1 MPEPSRPPGEPRRVD
16 PSRPR
21 RPDPMLRRARR
32 RRERA
37 VADQEVDAAPQ
48 DPDEERDAPAGR
60 GRAAA
65 LLAAFLR
72 PSRHQVVLGLVLGL
86 VAMGMVVQLRSQ
98 SADDTYATAR
108 RADLIQLLDG
118 LSAES
123 RRLED
128 ELATLEQTRR
138 ELETGADS
146 QRVAREQAGE
156 RLEELSILAGTT
168 PAEGPGVRLRIVDPL
183 DQVDAQVMLNA
194 VEELRD
200 AGAEVI
206 EIDDSVRVGTSTWF
220 GTGPDGLLV
229 DGQPVASPIV
239 IEAIGDPHA
248 LEEAVRF
255 RGGLVSEITGPQV
268 QGQVEVVQLG
278 LVEVDSVRAPTAF
291 QHAEPVP
298 PR

>member
-1 MPEPSRPPGEPRRVD
+1 MPEPTRPPDGPRRVD
-16 PSRPR
+16 HSRTR
-21 RPDPMLRRARR
+21 RRDPMLHRARR

-37 VADQEVDAAPQ
+37 VGDPTGTAQEMTREQGAAPA
-48 DPDEERDAPAGR
+48 RSGWLAAAGR
-60 GRAAA
+60 
-65 LLAAFLR
+65 AFLR
-72 PSRHQVVLGLVLGL
+72 PSRHQLVLGLVLGL

-98 SADDTYATAR
+98 SDDDTYATAR

-168 PAEGPGVRLRIVDPL
+168 PAEGPGIRLRIVDPL
-183 DQVDAQVMLNA
+183 GNVDAQVMLNA

-220 GTGPDGLLV
+220 GSGPDGLLV
-229 DGQPVASPIV
+229 DGQPVASPILV
-239 IEAIGDPHA
+239 EAIGDPHA

-268 QGQVEVVQLG
+268 EGTVDVVQMG